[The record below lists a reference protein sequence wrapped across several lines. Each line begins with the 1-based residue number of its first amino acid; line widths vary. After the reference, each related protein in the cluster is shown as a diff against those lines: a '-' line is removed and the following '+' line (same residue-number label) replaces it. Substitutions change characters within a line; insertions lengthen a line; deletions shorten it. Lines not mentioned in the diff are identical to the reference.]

1 MRRPSGPQFAAWI
14 LMGLGV
20 ALMRYGRRPHVPGSG
35 MSLPPWPVIVGGVMC
50 MISAGWHLWLRAS
63 PYSGPDSTEPDAL
76 TTLDLSNARDHSK
89 NG

>member
-1 MRRPSGPQFAAWI
+1 MRRVSGAQFVAWI

-50 MISAGWHLWLRAS
+50 LISAGW
-63 PYSGPDSTEPDAL
+63 
-76 TTLDLSNARDHSK
+76 
-89 NG
+89 